1 MIQKEAFL
9 DKPDIEKGTILA
21 GKYIAGN
28 RLAQTELSIIY
39 DALNK
44 ETEEKVAIKVINQS
58 ALGRAR
64 SGNDPNLE
72 NIITQM
78 FYNEELILTNL
89 DHSGIPKSYGQ
100 HFQSFSGQQIPIRV
114 MEYIP
119 SQLDSFFKN
128 QKFLKRIAEFTI
140 QFSAILDYLHEKGI
154 IHSDISCAIGM
165 K

>member
-21 GKYIAGN
+21 GKYIAGK
-28 RLAQTELSIIY
+28 RLAQTGLSIIY
-39 DALNK
+39 DAINR

-64 SGNDPNLE
+64 SGNDPNLD

-100 HFQSFSGQQIPIRV
+100 HFQSF
-114 MEYIP
+114 
-119 SQLDSFFKN
+119 
-128 QKFLKRIAEFTI
+128 
-140 QFSAILDYLHEKGI
+140 
-154 IHSDISCAIGM
+154 
-165 K
+165 